1 MSVTNCESNDIENG
15 INSNNIEN
23 TKIVNNVKIVLLII
37 FTLLSFPLIF
47 CDLYFAANDKT
58 CVHQTFDKLAVNMYG
73 YLIVSAIYSIFMLFI
88 SYASIIA
95 VDVENDNICLLICV
109 TIIGFINKIFITSW
123 TIIGG
128 VIFWHFMNNNDC
140 SFTVYNYLFAS
151 LIIKLVL
158 VSIGNM
164 QQSDNKK

>member
-1 MSVTNCESNDIENG
+1 MTQVYNDIENG
-15 INSNNIEN
+15 INSNNVEN
-23 TKIVNNVKIVLLII
+23 TKIVNNVKIVVLII

-47 CDLYFAANDKT
+47 CDLYFAVNDKT
-58 CVHQTFDKLAVNMYG
+58 CVYQTFDKLAVNMYD
-73 YLIVSAIYSIFMLFI
+73 YLIVNAIYNIFMLFI
-88 SYASIIA
+88 LFVYIIA
-95 VDVENDNICLLICV
+95 IDIEKDNACLILFIH
-109 TIIGFINKIFITSW
+109 IIGFINKIFITSW

-151 LIIKLVL
+151 LIIKLVF